1 LAGPKVRQFTLTEI
15 SKPTNEIPSYDNCMS
30 IDLTSAN
37 NPANRPLTIWID
49 ADAAPR
55 DVKEIVF
62 KASMRLQLQV
72 RLVANQSIGVPNSNG
87 RIQSIAVPHGANV
100 ADRYIV
106 ENAIANDLAIT
117 ADIPL
122 AAALVDKG
130 VHVIEPR
137 GDVLDGNNVKSRLAS
152 RDLLDAARGS
162 GMEISGPSPYS
173 LKDKAAFA
181 SALDR
186 ILTRLI
192 RQRTG

>member
-1 LAGPKVRQFTLTEI
+1 VSNEKLA
-15 SKPTNEIPSYDNCMS
+15 SKPP
-30 IDLTSAN
+30 
-37 NPANRPLTIWID
+37 TIWID

-62 KASMRLQLQV
+62 KASARLHLQV
-72 RLVANQSIGVPNSNG
+72 RLVANQSIGVPNASG
-87 RIQSIAVPHGANV
+87 RVQSIAVPYGANC

-106 ENAIANDLAIT
+106 ENAVPNDLAIT

-137 GDVLDGNNVKSRLAS
+137 GDVLDGSNVKSRLAS

-162 GMEISGPSPYS
+162 GMEISGPRPYS
-173 LKDKAAFA
+173 MKDKAAFA

-186 ILTRLI
+186 ILTKLI
-192 RQRTG
+192 RKKDTSN

>member
-1 LAGPKVRQFTLTEI
+1 MPNEKLASQP
-15 SKPTNEIPSYDNCMS
+15 P
-30 IDLTSAN
+30 
-37 NPANRPLTIWID
+37 TIWID

-62 KASMRLQLQV
+62 KASARLHLQV
-72 RLVANQSIGVPNSNG
+72 RLVANQSIGVPNTSG
-87 RIQSIAVPHGANV
+87 RVQSIAVPHGANV

-106 ENAIANDLAIT
+106 ENAVPNDLAIT

-130 VHVIEPR
+130 VHVIDPR
-137 GDVLDGNNVKSRLAS
+137 GDVLDGSNVKSRLAS

-162 GMEISGPSPYS
+162 GMEISGPRPYGT
-173 LKDKAAFA
+173 KDKAAFA

-186 ILTRLI
+186 ILTKLTRKKDSS
-192 RQRTG
+192 R

>member
-1 LAGPKVRQFTLTEI
+1 
-15 SKPTNEIPSYDNCMS
+15 MS
-30 IDLTSAN
+30 HNTTSTVKKDHL
-37 NPANRPLTIWID
+37 PMTIWID

-62 KASMRLQLQV
+62 RASARLQVQV
-72 RLVANQSIGVPNSNG
+72 RLVANQSIGVPNAGG

-106 ENAIANDLAIT
+106 ENSIANDLAIT

-122 AAALVDKG
+122 AAVLVDKG

-137 GDVLDGNNVKSRLAS
+137 GDVLDANNVKSRLAS

-162 GMEISGPSPYS
+162 GMEISGPSPYN

-186 ILTRLI
+186 MLTKLTR
-192 RQRTG
+192 RRAD

>member
-1 LAGPKVRQFTLTEI
+1 MSDEI
-15 SKPTNEIPSYDNCMS
+15 QTKQPM
-30 IDLTSAN
+30 
-37 NPANRPLTIWID
+37 TIWID

-55 DVKEIVF
+55 EVKELVF
-62 KASMRLQLQV
+62 KASARLELAV
-72 RLVANQSIGVPNSNG
+72 RLVANQSISVPSTNG
-87 RIQSIAVPHGANV
+87 RIQSIAVRDGANV

-106 ENAIANDLAIT
+106 ENALANDLAIT

-130 VHVIEPR
+130 VYVIEPR
-137 GDVLDGNNVKSRLAS
+137 GGVLDANNVKSRLAS

-162 GMEISGPSPYS
+162 GMEISGPKPYS

-186 ILTRLI
+186 ILTRLT
-192 RQRTG
+192 RSKA